1 MMMMMMT
8 TATTTI
14 ITTYRNPFIS
24 HLNGFNSNLSAPPL
38 LYVDGA
44 GSDFAHSPPQH
55 PASADWHETQVL
67 SIFCLPVLTIYQRRP
82 PTAFSTPSKKK
93 KTKKSAAFG
102 DGKKLHPSLWSQ
114 SISGTLEPSPRVWIE
129 SQLRGFC
136 GKSQKIG
143 RTATQQLE
151 QNVIKCL
158 WMDSKVAPSN
168 VSASIPGSFGGSQ
181 PGHKNLLEFGLER
194 SISSS
199 IGGICWDLT
208 KLKCEIVS
216 SVFGCW
222 QRTWPPF
229 SLQLNKSAVQIVR
242 SCRVAWISAWR

>member
-1 MMMMMMT
+1 MVPGRT
-8 TATTTI
+8 
-14 ITTYRNPFIS
+14 S
-24 HLNGFNSNLSAPPL
+24 HIAP
-38 LYVDGA
+38 
-44 GSDFAHSPPQH
+44 
-55 PASADWHETQVL
+55 L
-67 SIFCLPVLTIYQRRP
+67 SILHLRIDMKPKCFQFSVFQSWPSIKGGRPRRFRRLWKENGWE
-82 PTAFSTPSKKK
+82 T
-93 KTKKSAAFG
+93 AAFG

-136 GKSQKIG
+136 GKSQKIE

-158 WMDSKVAPSN
+158 WMDSRVAPSN

-208 KLKCEIVS
+208 KLKCEMVS

-229 SLQLNKSAVQIVR
+229 SLQLNKSAVHIVR